1 MKEKKLTFKKF
12 YVCYLIILIVAVA
25 AAVFY
30 VNGLLQQYED
40 LRPEKK
46 VQEGI
51 DWLAKEAKEAD
62 FWNKYSLP
70 EMEAGEYE
78 AHMDVQSKYLELL
91 TDGNAAFTSKNGSHE
106 EDELF
111 YVVENDG
118 VNLAEIKLKAT
129 GPVVTKLT
137 ILNMREWELVS
148 VNPMVET
155 RDYTI
160 SVPNDFQV
168 AVNDVTLLPEDGI
181 NGKDSEITYT
191 VSDVYLEPEFDITDK
206 DGNKVNYTVKNN
218 RVMAEFY
225 DYSLTLPTM
234 LTVTLNGEICQGQS
248 AGNGRVHYDI
258 RLLEKPE
265 LIISDYFGNTMEYE
279 GGDEIPLTYMTI
291 TADSRYNVTVSGQ
304 PVPAEIV
311 TTSAN
316 KAYEQFKDYVKD
328 LPEVSVYEIAV
339 LNKDVKVA
347 VTDENGNPVTLEPGK
362 TTYDFTMGRNALEE
376 VPDNVSSE
384 IDVLDIARKWS
395 LFMSNDL
402 AFAKVKQYLIA
413 DSYQYEVAVQYA
425 TGEDITFTSA
435 HTLGNPPFTQ
445 EEVTNFVWITDDCF
459 SVDISFV
466 KHMILKTG
474 TRVDDYM
481 NDRFYFVKYDD
492 TEDDTDNPTWKI
504 ASMKEIVNNEQ

>member
-12 YVCYLIILIVAVA
+12 YVCYLIVLAVAVS
-25 AAVFY
+25 AAVIY

-40 LRPEKK
+40 LRPETK

-51 DWLAKEAKEAD
+51 DQLASEAKEAD
-62 FWNKYSLP
+62 FWSKYFLP
-70 EMEAGEYE
+70 EIEVGEYE

-91 TDGNAAFTSKNGSHE
+91 ADENVSFTTKNGNHE

-111 YVVENDG
+111 YVVENGG

-129 GPVVTKLT
+129 GPSVTKLT

-148 VNPMVET
+148 ANPIVET

-160 SVPNDFQV
+160 SVPSDFNV
-168 AVNDVTLLPEDGI
+168 VVNDITLLPGDGEK
-181 NGKDSEITYT
+181 GKESEITYT
-191 VSDVYLEPEFDITDK
+191 VSGVYLEPEFDITDK
-206 DGNKVNYTVKNN
+206 DGNKVNYVVKNN

-225 DYSLTLPTM
+225 DYSLTLPAM
-234 LTVTLNGEICQGQS
+234 LKVTINGEICQGQP
-248 AGNGRVHYDI
+248 AGNSRVHYDI
-258 RLLEKPE
+258 RVLEKPE
-265 LIISDYFGNTMEYE
+265 LVISDYFGNTMNYE
-279 GGDEIPLTYMTI
+279 GGDEVPLTFMTI

-304 PVPAEIV
+304 PVPTEIV

-316 KAYEQFKDYVKD
+316 KAYEQFRDYVKD
-328 LPEVSVYEIAV
+328 LPQVSVYEIAV
-339 LNKDVKVA
+339 LNRDVEVS

-362 TTYDFTMGRNALEE
+362 TTYDLTMERNTLKE
-376 VPDNVSSE
+376 VPQKVSSD
-384 IDVLDIARKWS
+384 IDVLDVAKKWS

-402 AFAKVKQYLIA
+402 AFTKVKQHLIA

-435 HTLGNPPFTQ
+435 HTLGNPAFTQ

-474 TRVDDYM
+474 TGVDDYM

-492 TEDDTDNPTWKI
+492 TEDDIDNPTWKI
-504 ASMKEIVNNEQ
+504 ASMKEIVNNE